1 MGLNS
6 ILASVSSLNEA
17 SMIFHLRHGFVECGR
32 FRNIG
37 WKQGQAFDVVYYQKM
52 L

>member
-1 MGLNS
+1 MK
-6 ILASVSSLNEA
+6 
-17 SMIFHLRHGFVECGR
+17 FHLRHGFVECGR

-37 WKQGQAFDVVYYQKM
+37 RKQGQVFDVVYYQKM